1 MNASLLKAAEFTLEE
16 AKKAGAKEAEV
27 YLNEASELTIEVRND
42 KIETMK
48 LARDKGLGLRIFMAG
63 RTGFAFCTELTPEV
77 LRELTREAV
86 ANASQT
92 NADLNN
98 LLPRK
103 APVYPSL
110 DLYDPEI
117 RSTPLEE
124 KVELAR
130 RLEKIAR
137 AYDERIKIIESSTYQ
152 DEESETLIVNSL
164 GLAADYQ
171 SASCGLF
178 LAIVAQDAQDNQTGF
193 AFDYRLRFHDLNIQK
208 VGEEASQR
216 ALRLLGAKPVS
227 TRKVAVVLEP
237 YVAIGFLG
245 LLGASLSAEAV
256 QKKRSLLAAKINQK
270 VAAQEITIIDDG
282 TLPDGIGSCPFDG
295 EGVPSQRTV
304 LIKNGVLQGFLH
316 NTYTAAKA
324 GVTSTGNGMRSSF
337 KSTPEV
343 GTTNFFMQGGQLSPD
358 ELVKNISGGF
368 LVTEVIGMHT
378 ANPISGDFSV
388 GATGILIEHG
398 RLTQPVRGITIAGNI
413 LEFFNLIDGIGNDLT
428 FLGSHGAP
436 TIRVREMAVSGL

>member
-16 AKKAGAKEAEV
+16 AKKVGAIEAEV

-48 LARDKGLGLRIFMAG
+48 LARDKGLGLRVFTAG

-77 LRELTREAV
+77 MRDLTREAV

-92 NADLNN
+92 SADPNN
-98 LLPRK
+98 ILPRK
-103 APVYPSL
+103 ELVYPSL

-117 RSTPLEE
+117 RKAPVEE

-130 RLEKIAR
+130 RTEKIAR
-137 AYDERIKIIESSTYQ
+137 AYDARIKIIESSAYQ
-152 DEESETLIVNSL
+152 DEESETLIVNSS
-164 GLAADYQ
+164 GVAAAYQ

-178 LAIVAQDAQDNQTGF
+178 LAVVAQDAEDSQTGF
-193 AFDYRLRFHDLNIQK
+193 ALDYSLRYKDLNTQK

-216 ALRLLGAKPVS
+216 ALRLLGAKPIS

-237 YVAIGFLG
+237 YVTIGFLG

-256 QKKRSLLAAKINQK
+256 QKKRSLFTAKINQR

-282 TLPDGIGSCPFDG
+282 TLPDGLASCPFDG
-295 EGVPSQRTV
+295 EGVPSQRTI
-304 LIKNGVLQGFLH
+304 LIQDGVLQGFLH

-324 GVTSTGNGMRSSF
+324 GVASTGNGMRPTF

-343 GTTNFFMQGGQLSPD
+343 GTTNFFMQSGQLSPD
-358 ELVKNISGGF
+358 ELVKNISGGL

-388 GATGILIEHG
+388 GAAGLLIEHG

-413 LEFFNLIDGIGNDLT
+413 LEFFNKIDGIGNDLT
-428 FLGSHGAP
+428 FLGSRGAP
-436 TIRVREMAVSGL
+436 TIRVREMVVSGQ

>member
-1 MNASLLKAAEFTLEE
+1 MNASLLKAAKFTLEE
-16 AKKAGAKEAEV
+16 AKKVGAIEAEV

-48 LARDKGLGLRIFMAG
+48 LARDKGLGLRVFTAG

-77 LRELTREAV
+77 MRDLTREAV

-92 NADLNN
+92 SADPNN
-98 LLPRK
+98 ILPRK
-103 APVYPSL
+103 ELVYPSL

-117 RSTPLEE
+117 RKAPVEE

-130 RLEKIAR
+130 RTEKIAR
-137 AYDERIKIIESSTYQ
+137 AYDARIKIIESSAYQ
-152 DEESETLIVNSL
+152 DEESETLIVNSS
-164 GLAADYQ
+164 GVAAAYQ

-178 LAIVAQDAQDNQTGF
+178 LAVVAQDAEDSQTGF
-193 AFDYRLRFHDLNIQK
+193 ALDYSLRYKDLNTQK

-216 ALRLLGAKPVS
+216 ALRLLGAKPIS

-237 YVAIGFLG
+237 YVTIGFLG

-256 QKKRSLLAAKINQK
+256 QKKRSLFTAKINQR

-295 EGVPSQRTV
+295 EGVPSQRTI
-304 LIKNGVLQGFLH
+304 LIQDGVLQGFLH

-324 GVTSTGNGMRSSF
+324 GVASTGNGMRPTF

-343 GTTNFFMQGGQLSPD
+343 GTTNFFMQSGQLSPD
-358 ELVKNISGGF
+358 ELVKNISGGL

-388 GATGILIEHG
+388 GAAGILIEHG

-413 LEFFNLIDGIGNDLT
+413 LEFFNKIDGIGNDLT
-428 FLGSHGAP
+428 FLGSRGAP
-436 TIRVREMAVSGL
+436 TIRVREMVVSGQ

>member
-16 AKKAGAKEAEV
+16 AKKAGAKEAEA

-48 LARDKGLGLRIFMAG
+48 LARDKGLGLRVFIAG
-63 RTGFAFCTELTPEV
+63 RTGFAFCTELTPGV
-77 LRELTREAV
+77 LRELTREAI
-86 ANASQT
+86 ANAGQAS
-92 NADLNN
+92 ADLNN
-98 LLPRK
+98 LLPQK

-117 RSTPLEE
+117 RQVPVEE
-124 KVELAR
+124 KIELAR
-130 RLEKIAR
+130 RMEKIAR
-137 AYDERIKIIESSTYQ
+137 AYDARIKIIESSAYQ
-152 DEESETLIVNSL
+152 DEESETLIVNSS
-164 GLAADYQ
+164 GVAAAYR
-171 SASCGLF
+171 SAYCGLS
-178 LAIVAQDAQDNQTGF
+178 LAVVAQDAQDNQTGF
-193 AFDYRLRFHDLNIQK
+193 ALDYRLRYKDLNTQK

-216 ALRLLGAKPVS
+216 ALRLLGAKPIS

-270 VAAQEITIIDDG
+270 VAAPEVTIIDDG
-282 TLPDGIGSCPFDG
+282 TLPEGIGSYPFDG
-295 EGVPSQRTV
+295 EGVPSQRTI
-304 LIKNGVLQGFLH
+304 LIQNGVLQGFLH

-324 GVTSTGNGMRSSF
+324 GVASTGNGMRPSF

-343 GTTNFFMQGGQLSPD
+343 GTTNFFMPGGHLSPD
-358 ELVKNISGGF
+358 ELVKNISGGL

-413 LEFFNLIDGIGNDLT
+413 LEFFNLIDGTGNDLT
-428 FLGSHGAP
+428 FLGSRGAP

>member
-16 AKKAGAKEAEV
+16 AKKAGAKEAEA

-48 LARDKGLGLRIFMAG
+48 LARDKGLGLRVFIAG
-63 RTGFAFCTELTPEV
+63 RTGFAFCTELTPGV

-86 ANASQT
+86 ANAGQA

-98 LLPRK
+98 LLPQK

-117 RSTPLEE
+117 RKAPVEE

-130 RLEKIAR
+130 RMEKIAL
-137 AYDERIKIIESSTYQ
+137 AYDARIKIIESSAYQ
-152 DEESETLIVNSL
+152 DEESETLIVNSS
-164 GLAADYQ
+164 GVAAAYR
-171 SASCGLF
+171 SAYCGLS
-178 LAIVAQDAQDNQTGF
+178 LAVVAQDAEDNQTGF
-193 AFDYRLRFHDLNIQK
+193 ALDYRLRYKDLNTQK

-216 ALRLLGAKPVS
+216 ALRLLGAKPIS

-270 VAAQEITIIDDG
+270 V
-282 TLPDGIGSCPFDG
+282 
-295 EGVPSQRTV
+295 
-304 LIKNGVLQGFLH
+304 
-316 NTYTAAKA
+316 
-324 GVTSTGNGMRSSF
+324 
-337 KSTPEV
+337 
-343 GTTNFFMQGGQLSPD
+343 
-358 ELVKNISGGF
+358 
-368 LVTEVIGMHT
+368 
-378 ANPISGDFSV
+378 
-388 GATGILIEHG
+388 
-398 RLTQPVRGITIAGNI
+398 
-413 LEFFNLIDGIGNDLT
+413 
-428 FLGSHGAP
+428 
-436 TIRVREMAVSGL
+436 

>member
-1 MNASLLKAAEFTLEE
+1 MNASLLKVGEFTLEE

-42 KIETMK
+42 KIETIK
-48 LARDKGLGLRIFMAG
+48 LARDKGLGLRVFTAG
-63 RTGFAFCTELTPEV
+63 RTGFAFCTELTPEI

-92 NADLNN
+92 SADLNN
-98 LLPRK
+98 ILPGK
-103 APVYPSL
+103 VSVYPSL

-117 RSTPLEE
+117 RKTPVEE

-130 RLEKIAR
+130 RMEKIAQ
-137 AYDERIKIIESSTYQ
+137 AYDARIKIIESSTYQ
-152 DEESETLIVNSL
+152 DEESETLLINSL
-164 GLAADYQ
+164 GVAAACQ

-178 LAIVAQDAQDNQTGF
+178 IAVIAQDAEDSQTGF
-193 AFDYRLRFHDLNIQK
+193 ALDYRLRYKDLNIRK

-216 ALRLLGAKPVS
+216 ALRLLGAKPIS

-256 QKKRSLLAAKINQK
+256 QKKRSLLTAKINQR
-270 VAAQEITIIDDG
+270 VAAQEVTIIDDG
-282 TLPDGIGSCPFDG
+282 TLPDGLASCPFDG
-295 EGVPSQRTV
+295 EGVPSQRTI
-304 LIKNGVLQGFLH
+304 LIQNGVLQGFLH

-324 GVTSTGNGMRSSF
+324 GATSTGNGIRSTF
-337 KSTPEV
+337 KGTPEV
-343 GTTNFFMQGGQLSPD
+343 GTTNFFIQSGQFSPA
-358 ELVKNISGGF
+358 ELVKNISSGL

-413 LEFFNLIDGIGNDLT
+413 LEFFNKIDGIGNDLT
-428 FLGSHGAP
+428 FLGSRGAP
-436 TIRVREMAVSGL
+436 TIRVCEMVVSGL

>member
-16 AKKAGAKEAEV
+16 AKKVGAIEAEV

-48 LARDKGLGLRIFMAG
+48 LARDKGLGLRVFTAG

-77 LRELTREAV
+77 MRDLTREAV

-92 NADLNN
+92 SADPNN
-98 LLPRK
+98 ILPRK
-103 APVYPSL
+103 ELVYPSL

-117 RSTPLEE
+117 RKAPVEE

-130 RLEKIAR
+130 RTEKIAR
-137 AYDERIKIIESSTYQ
+137 AYDARIKIIESSAYQ
-152 DEESETLIVNSL
+152 DEESETLIVNSS
-164 GLAADYQ
+164 GVAAAYQ

-178 LAIVAQDAQDNQTGF
+178 LAVVAQDAEDSQTGF
-193 AFDYRLRFHDLNIQK
+193 ALDYSLRYKDLNTQK

-216 ALRLLGAKPVS
+216 ALRLLGAKPIS

-237 YVAIGFLG
+237 YVTIGFLG

-256 QKKRSLLAAKINQK
+256 QKKRSLFTAKINQR

-295 EGVPSQRTV
+295 EGVPSQRTI
-304 LIKNGVLQGFLH
+304 LIQDGVLQGFLH

-324 GVTSTGNGMRSSF
+324 GVASTGNGMRPTF

-343 GTTNFFMQGGQLSPD
+343 GTTNFFMQSGQLSPD
-358 ELVKNISGGF
+358 ELVKNISGGL

-388 GATGILIEHG
+388 GAAGLLIEHG

-413 LEFFNLIDGIGNDLT
+413 LEFFNKIDGIGNDLT
-428 FLGSHGAP
+428 FLGSRGAP
-436 TIRVREMAVSGL
+436 TIRVREMVVSGQ